1 MFKERILMANPAMKI
16 IGKAS
21 TEYVDSPATLKG
33 TITKAFGLTLVTI
46 ASAIASGV
54 FLANSPAAY
63 GVLILG
69 MIVGVVLTLV
79 TCFKPHLAPMTTP
92 GYAVLKVQCLVLFL
106 LNLKECILVFLLLQ

>member
-46 ASAIASGV
+46 ASAIASR
-54 FLANSPAAY
+54 
-63 GVLILG
+63 
-69 MIVGVVLTLV
+69 
-79 TCFKPHLAPMTTP
+79 
-92 GYAVLKVQCLVLFL
+92 
-106 LNLKECILVFLLLQ
+106 CIFSQ

>member
-1 MFKERILMANPAMKI
+1 MANPAMKI

-54 FLANSPAAY
+54 FLANS
-63 GVLILG
+63 
-69 MIVGVVLTLV
+69 
-79 TCFKPHLAPMTTP
+79 
-92 GYAVLKVQCLVLFL
+92 QL
-106 LNLKECILVFLLLQ
+106 LMVY

>member
-1 MFKERILMANPAMKI
+1 MANPAMKI

-92 GYAVLKVQCLVLFL
+92 GYAAFLKVQCLVLFL